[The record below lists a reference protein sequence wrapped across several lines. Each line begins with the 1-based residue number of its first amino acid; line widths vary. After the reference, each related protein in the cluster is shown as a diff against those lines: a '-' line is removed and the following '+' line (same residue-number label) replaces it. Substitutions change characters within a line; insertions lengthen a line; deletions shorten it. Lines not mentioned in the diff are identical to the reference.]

1 MYSTLLTQETGVQFT
16 TEIVDNETSIMSNK
30 NVIVGS
36 FKRGRTDQPMRID
49 NQNIRAMLGHEPWNP
64 DYVAVLE
71 ALETDIAF
79 VYVMRLVEPNVLP
92 DR

>member
-1 MYSTLLTQETGVQFT
+1 MYSTLLTQESGVQFT
-16 TEIVDNETSIMSNK
+16 TEIVDNEASILSNK

-49 NQNIRAMLGHEPWNP
+49 NQNVRAILGHEPWNP

-71 ALETDIAF
+71 ALKTEIAF
-79 VYVMRLVEPNVLP
+79 VYVMRLVEPNVLS
-92 DR
+92 D